1 MQRPGYLM
9 TTYEDS
15 TAEEN
20 SPLGWET
27 VMRNIKRAG
36 DSEFKKHARRFYVFE
51 GILDNNFSIPLIV
64 AGAILAVVL
73 FKK

>member
-20 SPLGWET
+20 SALGWET
-27 VMRNIKRAG
+27 VMRNIKKAG

-51 GILDNNFSIPLIV
+51 GLDINSSLPLI
-64 AGAILAVVL
+64 ILLIIVFFVIR
-73 FKK
+73 K